1 MDFSRQKYWSALPF
15 PPPGIELASPAMQAN
30 SFPAEPSGKPWSLW
44 SWGQILSLPPFSSNP
59 AETPPPGQTPDPRG
73 RHDPRPCD
81 CGITAD
87 LCTHCAFHLEP
98 PLPLPGISSP
108 SFGYQLTTPHIFPA
122 LSPSAANSSG
132 LPRSSLGH
140 SSAVANAVLVRAAE
154 DLQGDNSDG
163 PSWPRL
169 AALLGGC
176 SSLTPKSS
184 RVLGPHHPSWLALLP
199 VPTLETLGVS
209 GLFSVRTEH
218 SRGPSAST

>member
-1 MDFSRQKYWSALPF
+1 MGSLLTSALTVPSIWNPPF
-15 PPPGIELASPAMQAN
+15 LCQEFLVPPSGTSSPPP
-30 SFPAEPSGKPWSLW
+30 
-44 SWGQILSLPPFSSNP
+44 PP
-59 AETPPPGQTPDPRG
+59 
-73 RHDPRPCD
+73 
-81 CGITAD
+81 
-87 LCTHCAFHLEP
+87 
-98 PLPLPGISSP
+98 
-108 SFGYQLTTPHIFPA
+108 IFPA

-184 RVLGPHHPSWLALLP
+184 RVSGPHLPSWLALLP
-199 VPTLETLGVS
+199 LPALETRGVS

-218 SRGPSAST
+218 SWGPSASTKASNSVSPPGTLGFPVQVSCFPRQLLSLGSSTSLPAVGGHFPQAADPSPSHRHSQPVSTF

>member
-98 PLPLPGISSP
+98 PFLCQEFLVPPSGTSSP
-108 SFGYQLTTPHIFPA
+108 PPTFSLPFPQVQQTAQGSRGHLWVTHLLWPTPSLCGPLKTSRGTTPM
-122 LSPSAANSSG
+122 
-132 LPRSSLGH
+132 
-140 SSAVANAVLVRAAE
+140 
-154 DLQGDNSDG
+154 
-163 PSWPRL
+163 
-169 AALLGGC
+169 
-176 SSLTPKSS
+176 
-184 RVLGPHHPSWLALLP
+184 
-199 VPTLETLGVS
+199 VP
-209 GLFSVRTEH
+209 
-218 SRGPSAST
+218 RGPVLLLCLVGAPR